1 MEKYYNVINRTPYRL
16 TLQHC
21 DNIEDVGDSF
31 MLDSQL
37 PPRTYRRYTSSNRFV
52 IYLQS
57 EIKPLLLE
65 WSTKI
70 KEGKGSCKVITPE
83 LRTLLNEVPDRSILN
98 QYTPYGFHIVGST
111 ITNPDKQRNIRKGN
125 NVKRHAKEKAER
137 LTKAAA
143 PYVRTSL
150 DPIPNDY
157 YVLRT
162 AVDQYLSGAYDINIC
177 TTFSMG
183 NVAHC
188 AYIKK
193 LCSWKDINKNLR
205 SDNFKYYFPKK
216 RHSQD
221 IPIIKSI
228 WDNLRVNNHE

>member
-1 MEKYYNVINRTPYRL
+1 MEKYYNIINRTSYRI

-31 MLDSQL
+31 MLNSQL
-37 PPRTYRRYTSSNRFV
+37 PPHTYRRYTSSNRFV
-52 IYLQS
+52 VYLHS
-57 EIKPLLLE
+57 EIGTLLLE

-70 KEGKGSCKVITPE
+70 KEGRGSCKVLTPE
-83 LRTLLNEVPDRSILN
+83 LRTLLNEVSDRSILN
-98 QYTPYGFHIVGST
+98 ECAPSGFHIVGST
-111 ITNPDKQRNIRKGN
+111 IINLNKQRDIKKSN

-137 LTKAAA
+137 LIKAAA

-150 DPIPNDY
+150 DPSPNDY

-162 AVDQYLSGAYDINIC
+162 AVDQYLIDKYEVNIC
-177 TTFSMG
+177 VTLSMG
-183 NVAHC
+183 NVEHC
-188 AYIKK
+188 AYMKK
-193 LCSWKDINKNLR
+193 LCSWKDINKHLR
-205 SDNFKYYFPKK
+205 SDNFNYHLPKK